1 MKKLYCIAIDSK
13 HGAVMNIGIQTDSTT
28 PVYIYYNGR
37 DTGKRYKNIGSAA
50 RYLEKVLKMW
60 GPDAIPEYSR
70 IDAIPVYGCSEWNK
84 ALWRAEHG
92 IISESDLVQ
101 VCRAAYGF

>member
-50 RYLEKVLKMW
+50 RYLEKIAQQW
-60 GPDAIPEYSR
+60 GSDAVPEYEPISE
-70 IDAIPVYGCSEWNK
+70 IPVYGSSEWNK
-84 ALWRAEHG
+84 ALWRQEHG
-92 IISESDLVQ
+92 LLDINGLEKAW
-101 VCRAAYGF
+101 CATYGA